1 MRYCGR
7 CWKERKGWLPDRPK
21 PKHKKAA
28 RNSKEASGSRAAGGS
43 SSNRNKNKRTEGQA
57 VKSSTRAVSSPTPE
71 AAEPEANTS
80 LASGSSEGPSEG
92 PSGSSQETLP
102 DSGYSQSQELF
113 SPNEEEEQRQDG
125 KSLPPGFVDKR
136 SRTIATSR
144 YVTTFLQFCSCS
156 PG

>member
-1 MRYCGR
+1 M
-7 CWKERKGWLPDRPK
+7 PDRPK

-28 RNSKEASGSRAAGGS
+28 RNSKEAGSS

-71 AAEPEANTS
+71 AAEPEAANTS
-80 LASGSSEGPSEG
+80 VASGSSEGPSEG

-144 YVTTFLQFCSCS
+144 YVAIFVSQFQSRMI
-156 PG
+156 

>member
-28 RNSKEASGSRAAGGS
+28 RSKEAGSS

-57 VKSSTRAVSSPTPE
+57 VKSSTRAASSPTPE

-80 LASGSSEGPSEG
+80 VASGSSEGPSEG

-144 YVTTFLQFCSCS
+144 FVTTFLQFCSCS

>member
-21 PKHKKAA
+21 PKHKKAS
-28 RNSKEASGSRAAGGS
+28 RNSKEASGSTAAGGS
-43 SSNRNKNKRTEGQA
+43 SSRNKNKRTEGQA
-57 VKSSTRAVSSPTPE
+57 VKSSTRAAPSPTPE

-80 LASGSSEGPSEG
+80 VASGSSEGPSGSSEG

-125 KSLPPGFVDKR
+125 KSLPPGFMDKR

-144 YVTTFLQFCSCS
+144 FVTIFVSQFQ
-156 PG
+156 

>member
-28 RNSKEASGSRAAGGS
+28 RSKEAGSS

-80 LASGSSEGPSEG
+80 VASGSSEGPSEG

-144 YVTTFLQFCSCS
+144 FVTTFLLVGQFQSRVI
-156 PG
+156 